1 MQLKVDPGTPEEKRV
16 YRKYLINSKMANYV
30 DQLSILTGRSKQ
42 DIIEIAIEITAC
54 MYSGDQERI
63 EKLLDEIDS

>member
-1 MQLKVDPGTPEEKRV
+1 
-16 YRKYLINSKMANYV
+16 MANYV

-42 DIIEIAIEITAC
+42 DIIEIAIEITAS